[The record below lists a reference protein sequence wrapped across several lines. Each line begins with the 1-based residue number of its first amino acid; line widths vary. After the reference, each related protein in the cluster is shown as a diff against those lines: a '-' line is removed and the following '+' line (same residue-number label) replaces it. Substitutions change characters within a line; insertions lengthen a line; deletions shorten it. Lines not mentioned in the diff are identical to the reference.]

1 MAEIK
6 GLIDDNGVIYEC
18 NKVLPEEY
26 KTRLVEILAELEDN
40 KCHKCQSFPK
50 SKLHKVIGADK
61 VYRAYIDKISGWRL
75 RIQYGEDKRIHL
87 CEVLKPSEYDRGTK
101 KKTLKNKKE
110 KYL

>member
-40 KCHKCQSFPK
+40 KCQSLPK

-75 RIQYGEDKRIHL
+75 HIQYGEDKRIHL
-87 CEVLKPSEYDRGTK
+87 CEVLKPSEHDRGTK